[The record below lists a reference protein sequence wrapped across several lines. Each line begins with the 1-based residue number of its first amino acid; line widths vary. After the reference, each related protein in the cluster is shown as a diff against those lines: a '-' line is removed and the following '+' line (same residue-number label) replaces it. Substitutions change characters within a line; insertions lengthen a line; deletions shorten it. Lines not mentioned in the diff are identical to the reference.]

1 MGFNFSFF
9 GKQEVRR
16 FNYRPRFYDPEAEA
30 RRQKY
35 GDFTKESKD
44 EPYVPGKHVKGS
56 LRDGSYSQTRDMSQN
71 QKVLGAISLLL
82 LFAVIFLVFTGL
94 IFWEYYKAPMGF
106 LPFER
111 WCIAAVYGG
120 GLGNMID
127 RVRLGYV
134 VDMIETSFMDFP
146 VFNVADIFITCG
158 CILMLLH
165 LFLVNKD
172 FWKEEKK

>member
-82 LFAVIFLVFTGL
+82 LFAVIFLLVKYFPIL
-94 IFWEYYKAPMGF
+94 LDSMQQEQ
-106 LPFER
+106 
-111 WCIAAVYGG
+111 
-120 GLGNMID
+120 
-127 RVRLGYV
+127 VRQEQLK
-134 VDMIETSFMDFP
+134 DTETVEDAFQIIS
-146 VFNVADIFITCG
+146 V
-158 CILMLLH
+158 
-165 LFLVNKD
+165 K
-172 FWKEEKK
+172 